1 MDAGLRKRHKYIWLF
16 LAIVIPILL
25 ILVIKDLDFSQTADT
40 NHTIESLSN
49 PIDQAKHNLM
59 DAVVIEKDGARVLE
73 MNVKQPLKSASSI
86 ILSLND
92 NQEIGQI
99 EGVGTYSFPLK
110 SEIRGIIIKD
120 VIKNQEILKLEF

>member
-25 ILVIKDLDFSQTADT
+25 ILVIKDLDFSQTTDA
-40 NHTIESLSN
+40 NHTTEALSN
-49 PIDQAKHNLM
+49 PINQVKHNLM
-59 DAVVIEKDGARVLE
+59 DAVVIEKDGAGVLE
-73 MNVKQPLKSASSI
+73 LNVKQPLKSASSI
-86 ILSLND
+86 IFSLND

-99 EGVGTYSFPLK
+99 EGVGTYSFALK
-110 SEIRGIIIKD
+110 TEIGGIIIKD